1 MTLSITNIVFVWL
14 SAFSIVFTNAEAWQQ
29 LALSP
34 DPGPI
39 LGETGF
45 ESTLK
50 YCPESRDDDLFPIEL
65 LQIHPNPPVMCVTS
79 QAISGSILLTRAW
92 Q

>member
-1 MTLSITNIVFVWL
+1 MTVNMI
-14 SAFSIVFTNAEAWQQ
+14 FSWIKT
-29 LALSP
+29 LALAGVFSASVTIAQIVQSSAVSS

-50 YCPESRDDDLFPIEL
+50 YCPESRDDDLLPIEL
-65 LQIHPNPPVMCVTS
+65 LQIHPNPPVM
-79 QAISGSILLTRAW
+79 
-92 Q
+92 